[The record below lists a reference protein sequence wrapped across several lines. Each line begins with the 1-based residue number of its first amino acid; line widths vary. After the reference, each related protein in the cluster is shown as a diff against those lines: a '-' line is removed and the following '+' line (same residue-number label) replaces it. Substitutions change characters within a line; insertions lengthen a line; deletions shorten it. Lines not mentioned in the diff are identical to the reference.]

1 MEQSR
6 ESQITQ
12 SHIDG
17 LRELIEVSVTKIV
30 DHPEDVQVD
39 IIPGRYRLIAEL
51 HTHVQDVGQV
61 VGKNAAI
68 IASLRTFVAALGG
81 KHGIPMNLD
90 FVTEKDNARKRRSLT
105 NHRKPHNGA

>member
-1 MEQSR
+1 MEHSK
-6 ESQITQ
+6 EPQITQ

-30 DHPEDVQVD
+30 DHPSNVKVD
-39 IIPGRYRLIAEL
+39 IVSGRYRLIAEL
-51 HTHVQDVGQV
+51 HTHIKDVGQV

-68 IASLRTFVAALGG
+68 ISSLRTFVAALGG

-90 FVTEKDNARKRRSLT
+90 FVTEKDNARRRRSLT
-105 NHRKPHNGA
+105 NYSKPHNGV